1 MKDLVLL
8 VADKNA
14 QFALKG
20 ALERPD
26 ALGIRPVTFDFIVHP
41 EHDPGVRKTGPDIVG
56 LARQRFSHALLVMDF
71 EGSGSTDNALALE
84 SRLDSRLHAVWQHRA
99 KAIVIEPEAD
109 VWMWGSD
116 NAIRDA
122 VEWPHSGLIREW
134 LGRNG
139 FQFQANGKPI
149 RPKESLEAVLRE
161 ANQPRSSAIYQRIA
175 SRISLRRCTD
185 SAFQR
190 MRQQL
195 INWFPE

>member
-20 ALERPD
+20 ALERPT

-41 EHDPGVRKTGPDIVG
+41 EHDGGVRKTGPDIIG
-56 LARQRFSHALLVMDF
+56 LARQRFSHAFLVMNF
-71 EGSGSTDNALALE
+71 EGSGSADEASVLE
-84 SRLDSRLHAVWQHRA
+84 SRLDSRLQAAWQNRA
-99 KAIVIEPEAD
+99 KAIVIEPEVD

-122 VEWPHSGLIREW
+122 VEWPHRGSIREW
-134 LGRNG
+134 LERNG
-139 FQFQANGKPI
+139 FEFQDNDKPI
-149 RPKESLEAVLRE
+149 RPKESLEAILKE
-161 ANQPRSSAIYQRIA
+161 SNQPRSSAIYLRIA
-175 SRISLRRCTD
+175 SQISLRRCTD
-185 SAFQR
+185 FAFQR
-190 MRQQL
+190 LRQQL

>member
-14 QFALKG
+14 HFALKG

-41 EHDPGVRKTGPDIVG
+41 EHDPGVLKTGPDIVG

-71 EGSGSTDNALALE
+71 EGSGSADDALALE
-84 SRLDSRLHAVWQHRA
+84 SRLDSRLQAAWQHRA
-99 KAIVIEPEAD
+99 KAIVIEPEVD

-122 VEWPHSGLIREW
+122 VEWPHSGSIREW
-134 LGRNG
+134 LGLNG
-139 FQFQANGKPI
+139 FEFQANDKPL
-149 RPKESLEAVLRE
+149 RPKESLEAVLKE
-161 ANQPRSSAIYQRIA
+161 ANQPRSSALYQQIA
-175 SRISLRRCTD
+175 SKISLRRCTD
-185 SAFQR
+185 SAFHR
-190 MRQQL
+190 LRQQL
-195 INWFPE
+195 IHWFPE